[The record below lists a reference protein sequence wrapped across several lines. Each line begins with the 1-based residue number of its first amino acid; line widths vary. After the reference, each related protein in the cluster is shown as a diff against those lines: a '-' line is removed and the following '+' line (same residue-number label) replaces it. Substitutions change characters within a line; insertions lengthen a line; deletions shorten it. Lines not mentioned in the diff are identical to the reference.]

1 VDKAVGIP
9 YRDHMAITFT
19 SVGKNE
25 GTAMAIALAAGTGL
39 MAIAPAVTPILQ
51 IPFLVGYVK
60 AWRKIAGLWKCKVT
74 EEEAVPGAS

>member
-1 VDKAVGIP
+1 
-9 YRDHMAITFT
+9 MAITFT

-39 MAIAPAVTPILQ
+39 MAIAPAVTPIVQ

-60 AWRKIAGLWKCKVT
+60 VWRKIASLWNCKIIK
-74 EEEAVPGAS
+74 EEVEVLA